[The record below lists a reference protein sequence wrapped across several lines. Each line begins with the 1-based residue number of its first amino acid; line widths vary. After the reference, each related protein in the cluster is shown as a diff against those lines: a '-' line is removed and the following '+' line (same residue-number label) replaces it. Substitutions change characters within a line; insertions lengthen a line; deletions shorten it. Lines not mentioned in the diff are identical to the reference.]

1 MSLEMPADVGGSET
15 PAPVRAAGG
24 VVRRVGPSGPEL
36 ALVHRPRYDDWTLP
50 KGKAN
55 AGESDEASAVRE
67 VLEETG
73 LRCELGPE
81 VAQVAYLDNLGRPK
95 NVRYWLMYPVAGGF
109 VPNAEVDRLRWVSES
124 EALGALTYGHDR
136 EVIRRAAGFDAPLAL
151 VRHAKAGDREA
162 WSEDDR
168 LRPLSKK
175 GRRQAEG
182 LVELFDGR
190 GVDRIISSPHV
201 RCVQTV
207 RPLALSRHLPVEEEE
222 VLAEA
227 SALPQV
233 LAFLRELSGAV
244 VLCSHGDV
252 IPAVVLHL
260 EQRGLGLHDPPD
272 WKKGSIWFLERDGG
286 LFTAARYL
294 APFEA

>member
-1 MSLEMPADVGGSET
+1 MSLGVPAEMDGA
-15 PAPVRAAGG
+15 PAPSSVRAAGG
-24 VVRRVGPSGPEL
+24 VVRRVGPSGPEI

-50 KGKAN
+50 KGKAD
-55 AGESDEASAVRE
+55 AGESDEASAMRE

-95 NVRYWLMYPVAGGF
+95 TVRYWLMYPVSGGF
-109 VPNAEVDRLRWVSES
+109 VPNDEVDRLRWVSEA
-124 EALGALTYGHDR
+124 EAMGTLTYGHDR
-136 EVIRRAAGFDAPLAL
+136 DVIRRAVGFDAPLAL
-151 VRHAKAGDREA
+151 VRHAKASDRLA

-168 LRPLSKK
+168 LRPLTKK

-182 LVELFDGR
+182 LVERFEGR
-190 GVDRIISSPHV
+190 GVDRIISSPYV

-207 RPLALSRHLPVEEEE
+207 RPLALARHLPVEEEE

-227 SALPQV
+227 SELPQV
-233 LAFLRELSGAV
+233 LAFLRGLSGAV

-252 IPAVVLHL
+252 IPSVVLHL
-260 EQRGLGLHDPPD
+260 EQRGLGLVDPPD
-272 WKKGSIWFLERDGG
+272 WKKGSTWFLERDGG
-286 LFTAARYL
+286 LFTAARYVPPPD
-294 APFEA
+294 A